1 MNAVIT
7 VFCSLKNIKTFNSTT
22 MIKVLHNNTCSKSR
36 AILEH
41 LDENNVPFEII
52 DFMETPLTELELK
65 TLLKK
70 LNTDVQG
77 LIRKNDRIYQERY
90 IGKNFSED
98 EWIKILVENP
108 ALIQRPILIKGSV
121 AMVGRPIENVRFF
134 RLNTEK

>member
-1 MNAVIT
+1 
-7 VFCSLKNIKTFNSTT
+7 
-22 MIKVLHNNTCSKSR
+22 MIKVLHNNMCSKSR

-52 DFMETPLTELELK
+52 DFIETPLTELELK

-77 LIRKNDRIYQERY
+77 LIRKNDMLYQERY
-90 IGKNFSED
+90 MGKDFSED

-108 ALIQRPILIKGSV
+108 SLIQRPILIKGSV

-134 RLNTEK
+134 IEK

>member
-1 MNAVIT
+1 
-7 VFCSLKNIKTFNSTT
+7 

-52 DFMETPLTELELK
+52 DFIETPLTELELK

-70 LNTDVQG
+70 LNTDLQG
-77 LIRKNDRIYQERY
+77 LIRKNDRLYQERY
-90 IGKNFSED
+90 MGKDFNED

-108 ALIQRPILIKGSV
+108 SLIQRPILIKGSV

-134 RLNTEK
+134 IEQ

>member
-1 MNAVIT
+1 
-7 VFCSLKNIKTFNSTT
+7 

-52 DFMETPLTELELK
+52 DFMETPLTEMELT

-77 LIRKNDRIYQERY
+77 LIRKNDRLYKEKFS
-90 IGKNFSED
+90 GKEYSDE
-98 EWIKILVENP
+98 EWIKILTENP
-108 ALIQRPILIKGSV
+108 SLIQRPILIKGPV

-134 RLNTEK
+134 IEK

>member
-7 VFCSLKNIKTFNSTT
+7 VFCSLKNIITFNSTT

-52 DFMETPLTELELK
+52 DFIETPLTELELK

-77 LIRKNDRIYQERY
+77 LIRKNDRLYQERY
-90 IGKNFSED
+90 MGKDFSED

-108 ALIQRPILIKGSV
+108 SLIQRPILIKGSV

-134 RLNTEK
+134 IEQ

>member
-1 MNAVIT
+1 
-7 VFCSLKNIKTFNSTT
+7 

-52 DFMETPLTELELK
+52 DFMETPLTEMELT

-77 LIRKNDRIYQERY
+77 LIRKNDRLYQEKFA
-90 IGKNFSED
+90 GKDYTEE
-98 EWIKILVENP
+98 EWIKILTENP
-108 ALIQRPILIKGSV
+108 SLIQRPILIKGPV
-121 AMVGRPIENVRFF
+121 AMVGRPIVNVRFF
-134 RLNTEK
+134 IEK

>member
-7 VFCSLKNIKTFNSTT
+7 VFCSLKNIITFNSTT

-90 IGKNFSED
+90 MGKNFSED

-134 RLNTEK
+134 IEK

>member
-1 MNAVIT
+1 
-7 VFCSLKNIKTFNSTT
+7 

-52 DFMETPLTELELK
+52 DFMETPLTEMELT

-77 LIRKNDRIYQERY
+77 LIRKNDRLYQEKFA
-90 IGKNFSED
+90 GKDYSEE
-98 EWIKILVENP
+98 EWIKILTANP
-108 ALIQRPILIKGSV
+108 SLIQRPILIKGPV

-134 RLNTEK
+134 IEK